1 MKIKI
6 FLIILISCWLANNGF
21 TQSTPQKLG
30 EKTRQEFEKAKNF
43 VCDSTGPVKKVIKE
57 TGEKAK
63 EVWDSSDTIRKKA
76 LETSKKLLNSA
87 NKVWENTE
95 PQREAAAEKAKQLL
109 KKTEEAAKEFKE
121 GWKKEKGK

>member
-6 FLIILISCWLANNGF
+6 LLVTLIFYCLANNVF
-21 TQSTPQKLG
+21 SQSTPQKLG
-30 EKTRQEFEKAKNF
+30 EKTREEFEKAKNF
-43 VCDSTGPVKKVIKE
+43 VCDSAGPVKKVIKE

-63 EVWDSSDTIRKKA
+63 EIWK
-76 LETSKKLLNSA
+76 
-87 NKVWENTE
+87 NTE

-121 GWKKEKGK
+121 GWQKDQKK

>member
-1 MKIKI
+1 MKIVI
-6 FLIILISCWLANNGF
+6 RLLLLTLAFIGCVNNGYS
-21 TQSTPQKLG
+21 QSTPQKLG

-43 VCDSTGPVKKVIKE
+43 VCDSAGPVKKVIKE

-63 EVWDSSDTIRKKA
+63 EIWK
-76 LETSKKLLNSA
+76 
-87 NKVWENTE
+87 NTE

-121 GWKKEKGK
+121 GWQKDQKK